1 MLIGTGFPGAFAK
14 VDFRLQ
20 TDFLV
25 GSVGRA
31 FGGIFFLS
39 SRFDDGAEFF
49 DVVDNFSS
57 SCSPLEEISSGVA
70 LIGLF
75 FDFSSVW
82 RLTPAWV
89 VVSRVRFPVRLAH
102 HFVGLLY
109 TGEALWETCRCV
121 LFEHRMLWGVDKKR
135 RQGPELCANMYAT

>member
-14 VDFRLQ
+14 VDLRLQ

-31 FGGIFFLS
+31 FGDVFFWS
-39 SRFDDGAEFF
+39 SRFGDGDEFF

-57 SCSPLEEISSGVA
+57 SCFPLEELSSGVA

-89 VVSRVRFPVRLAH
+89 VTRIRFTVGLAR

-109 TGEALWETCRCV
+109 TGEVFGETCRCV
-121 LFEHRMLWGVDKKR
+121 LFEHRMLWGV
-135 RQGPELCANMYAT
+135 GMFNISET